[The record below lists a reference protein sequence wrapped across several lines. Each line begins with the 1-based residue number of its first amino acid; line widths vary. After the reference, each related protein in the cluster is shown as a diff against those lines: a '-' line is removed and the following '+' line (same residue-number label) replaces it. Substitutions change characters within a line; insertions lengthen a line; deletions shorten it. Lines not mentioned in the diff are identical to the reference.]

1 MYLLL
6 MMQKRYCFSDYLD
19 RKKVKGNV
27 MVCKMGGAGVESTI
41 KRYGGAGAI
50 LVSDQYLDNAQI
62 FMAPATSVNS
72 SIGDV
77 IYRYVNSSRFIS
89 WIYIYIYILSFKTK
103 NEPLRTF
110 YCLCLVQITICCDS
124 ENPTSDHPC
133 SFCCFFFI

>member
-1 MYLLL
+1 
-6 MMQKRYCFSDYLD
+6 MMQRYCFSDYLD

-77 IYRYVNSSRFIS
+77 IYGYVNSSRFIS
-89 WIYIYIYILSFKTK
+89 WICILSFKTK

-110 YCLCLVQITICCDS
+110 FCLCLFQITICCGS
-124 ENPTSDHPC
+124 ENQRSDNPC